1 MDTVRK
7 NIALLGATGSIG
19 AQVCEVA
26 RAFPDNFKIRVMTG
40 NRNINK
46 LAQLSDE
53 FDPDLIWVPDEAGA
67 DLLLKAKRRRS
78 REIITGQGGL
88 SVCAG
93 YGGADFTVNALVGR
107 AGLVPTL
114 SAIESGK
121 SVALANKETLVSA
134 GSLVTEAA
142 KKNGVEIIPV
152 DSEHSA
158 ISQCLAG
165 SEAKH
170 IDKLI
175 LTASGGPFRKWDAE
189 KIRSAKAADALKH
202 PNWRMGDKI
211 TVDCA
216 TMMNKGFEFIEAMW
230 LFEASPGQIEI
241 LVHPQSVVHSMVRF
255 TDGSVIAQLGA
266 PDMRNPILRALS
278 YPNRL
283 KNDFKKLDL
292 TECGAL
298 TFEKCDDER
307 FPCLGI
313 AIGAAREGGTLPAV
327 LNASNELAV
336 GAFLRGE
343 LGFYGISDIVGR
355 AVSEYKNKP
364 LADIAGVAEAEAWAE
379 EHFAACMK
387 EAV

>member
-1 MDTVRK
+1 VRK

-26 RAFPDNFKIRVMTG
+26 RAFPDYFKIRVMTG
-40 NRNINK
+40 NRNITK